1 MTNWFSK
8 LSGQRQQHYN
18 DQTRIESLDVLPF
31 HLENRSGLISPDR
44 LYILRQFRKSVE
56 NLLEILRGTL
66 DATSVVLLWSGP
78 ATGYLSVYAF
88 SSSHNN
94 LIIDKISV
102 SSGIIGVL
110 KDRHEFFLAPYQR
123 NSPSLPYY
131 SDSSFVGSFYALSL
145 TCSESD
151 QRKTRDYGILSVD
164 RSSSEEWSEDDRR
177 LITSIADQIRQ
188 NLLLSRDLLF
198 TDIER
203 RTLQLAFDGV
213 RALNTALDLESVCC
227 AAIQALKL
235 IVNADIFALS
245 LIHNES
251 HEICYITGDTNNPLL
266 NESFLLEDSLVGQVV
281 KYRRVLPEAAS
292 SGKRI
297 PTING
302 SKLFDTYKS
311 VLAIPLLQEDQ
322 PVLGVLIIAAQGED
336 LLSHQYRNMLEMI
349 AAQVAVKIELA
360 RSHDQ
365 IQQMTITDPLTG
377 IANRRAFQR
386 GFDAMYERALRR
398 TGSFSL
404 IICDIDFFKRVNDVY
419 GHPFGDHVIQ
429 QVASQFRD
437 VVRTGDLAAR
447 IGGEEFAILLEDT
460 ESAGALDVAER
471 LRKKVENLKLFCQGK
486 VVSVTISLGVAAF
499 PQSTDNREK
508 IFNCAD
514 QALYSAKN
522 GGRNRSVCWNVL
534 N

>member
-8 LSGQRQQHYN
+8 LSSQGQQHYN
-18 DQTRIESLDVLPF
+18 DQTKRESLDVLPF
-31 HLENRSGLISPDR
+31 HLENHSGLISPDQ
-44 LYILRQFRKSVE
+44 LHIVRQFRKNVE
-56 NLLEILRGTL
+56 SLLEILRVTI

-78 ATGYLSVYAF
+78 TTGYLSVYAF

-94 LIIDKISV
+94 LLIDKISV

-110 KDRHEFFLAPYQR
+110 KDRHEFFLAPYHS
-123 NSPSLPYY
+123 NSPSIPYY
-131 SDSSFVGSFYALSL
+131 SDSSFVGSFFSLSL
-145 TCSESD
+145 TCSDSD
-151 QRKTRDYGILSVD
+151 QRETGNYGILSID
-164 RSSSEEWSEDDRR
+164 RGSSAEWSTDDHR
-177 LITSIADQIRQ
+177 LITTIADQIRE

-213 RALNTALDLESVCC
+213 RALNTALDLESVCS

-235 IVNADIFALS
+235 IVNADIFAIS
-245 LIHNES
+245 LIYNES
-251 HEICYITGDTNNPLL
+251 HEICYIAGDTSNPSL
-266 NESFLLEDSLVGQVV
+266 NKRFLLQDSLVGQVV
-281 KYRRVLPEAAS
+281 KYRRVLPETAS
-292 SGKRI
+292 SGRRVPI
-297 PTING
+297 VNG
-302 SKLFDTYKS
+302 LKLFDTYKS

-322 PVLGVLIIAAQGED
+322 PVLGVLIIAAQRED
-336 LLSHQYRNMLEMI
+336 LLSHHYRNMLEMI

-386 GFDAMYERALRR
+386 GLVAMYERALRR

-460 ESAGALDVAER
+460 ELSGALDVAER
-471 LRKKVENLKLFCQGK
+471 LRKKVEHLKLSCQGD
-486 VVSVTISLGVAAF
+486 VVPVTISLGVAAF

-508 IFNCAD
+508 IFNYAD
-514 QALYSAKN
+514 QALYSAKK
-522 GGRNRSVCWNVL
+522 GGRNRSVCWNRL